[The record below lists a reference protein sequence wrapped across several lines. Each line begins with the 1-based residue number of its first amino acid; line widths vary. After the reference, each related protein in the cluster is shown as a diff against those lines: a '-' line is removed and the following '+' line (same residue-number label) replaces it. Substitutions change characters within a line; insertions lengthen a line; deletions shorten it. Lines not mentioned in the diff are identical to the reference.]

1 MTQGR
6 TKRKNWPLPIFPI
19 FGLCLCVSNLNRQ
32 QITIHQLFCFASP
45 TYKWQDSLS
54 GHYQTTLK
62 QLKKQDVILEIQS
75 ENKYY
80 TTITTKFS
88 PEEDKK
94 KYSNSI
100 LFGPRLVRSGS
111 WTKIEQCSL
120 SLLLPRIEPV
130 PPHKM
135 FYSEKNGSIVLQEE
149 GKKKKKKIRGIPM
162 LSRRRLNVDRWAKGR
177 WEHFLRKNS
186 KKNKQTRRR

>member
-111 WTKIEQCSL
+111 STKIEQCSL

-130 PPHKM
+130 PP
-135 FYSEKNGSIVLQEE
+135 
-149 GKKKKKKIRGIPM
+149 IRC
-162 LSRRRLNVDRWAKGR
+162 
-177 WEHFLRKNS
+177 F
-186 KKNKQTRRR
+186 TRRKTVQLSCRREERKRNERHPYVIA